1 MIDGGAGKITRSGY
15 KTGMKPRQ
23 DIPLPDGTMKMMA
36 RILIGLLLVG
46 GMMPAAENAPP
57 DYRSQILTWQQ
68 HREAGLR
75 SEDGWLTL
83 AGLFWLKPG
92 NNSIGSGDTND
103 FLLPN
108 DAPPQVGVLKLSGKV
123 VTFSNLAGDRVTV
136 NKKAL
141 TGPVALHYDADDN
154 SDIVQVGPISFYV
167 IERGDKLGIRVKDR
181 NSQTLQT
188 FKGTQFFPINAA
200 FRFEAK
206 FIPDPRKIAVPSV
219 IGQTEMQESP
229 GIVEFSYKGQT
240 YRLRPVYEGK
250 TLFFIFKDLT
260 SKKET
265 YPAGRMLNTP
275 LPQGNKVILD
285 FNKAYNPP
293 CCFTPY
299 ATCPLPPRDNSLPIR
314 IEAGELRFESA
325 NKL

>member
-1 MIDGGAGKITRSGY
+1 
-15 KTGMKPRQ
+15 MKV
-23 DIPLPDGTMKMMA
+23 MA
-36 RILIGLLLVG
+36 RALIGLLLVG
-46 GMMPAAENAPP
+46 GMMLAAENAPP
-57 DYRSQILTWQQ
+57 DYRNQIQAWQQ
-68 HREAGLR
+68 QREARLR
-75 SEDGWLTL
+75 SQNGWLTL

-92 NNSIGSGDTND
+92 INTIGAGDTND
-103 FLLPN
+103 FLLPK

-123 VTFSNLAGDRVTV
+123 VTFTNLAGDRVTV
-136 NKKAL
+136 NKKEV
-141 TGPVALHYDADDN
+141 TNPVVLHYDAEDN
-154 SDIVQVGPISFYV
+154 SDIVQVGPVSFYI

-181 NSQTLQT
+181 NSPILQN
-188 FKGTQFFPINAA
+188 FKGTEFFPINRE

-206 FIPDPRKIAVPSV
+206 FIPDPQKIAVPSI

-265 YPAGRMLNTP
+265 YPAGRMLNTE
-275 LPQGNKVILD
+275 LPQNNQVILD

-299 ATCPLPPRDNSLPIR
+299 ATCPLPPKENSLPIR
-314 IEAGELRFESA
+314 IEAGELRFESGS
-325 NKL
+325 KP